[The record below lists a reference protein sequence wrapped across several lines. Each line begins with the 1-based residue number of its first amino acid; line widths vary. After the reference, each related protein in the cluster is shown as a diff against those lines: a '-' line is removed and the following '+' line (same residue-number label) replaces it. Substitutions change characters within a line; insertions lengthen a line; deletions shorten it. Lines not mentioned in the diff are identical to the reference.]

1 MSKSEF
7 SRDTWY
13 ALKCKLCGKKAF
25 WANEKTGMNYCTQ
38 CMEDIA
44 FK

>member
-1 MSKSEF
+1 MSKPISKD
-7 SRDTWY
+7 SWL
-13 ALKCKLCGKKAF
+13 ALKCVICGKRAS
-25 WANEKTGMNYCTQ
+25 WSNESTGRNYCTQ

>member
-7 SRDTWY
+7 VRDTWY
-13 ALKCKLCGKKAF
+13 PLVCKLCGKKAL
-25 WANEKTGMNYCTQ
+25 WTNEKTGMNYCTQ